1 MKVTDE
7 FIAISLL
14 LIMSIFSLGLTAIDA
29 KKNKSDKWM
38 KFLAIL
44 TIIYICAS
52 PPYLYTQVPYTS
64 EKIDTF
70 DVTLE
75 EENNKYNIRC
85 ENQLTEQVKI
95 EILPASENSK
105 NVYRFVGTKETTLS
119 GKSSISGTLYI
130 YQ

>member
-1 MKVTDE
+1 MDE
-7 FIAISLL
+7 V
-14 LIMSIFSLGLTAIDA
+14 LGNFD
-29 KKNKSDKWM
+29 
-38 KFLAIL
+38 
-44 TIIYICAS
+44 IIYICAS

>member
-1 MKVTDE
+1 MKVTSE
-7 FIAISLL
+7 FIAMSLL
-14 LIMSIFSLGLTAIDA
+14 LIMSIFSLGLTAVDA
-29 KKNKSDKWM
+29 KNKKSDKWM